1 MAPTCSRPSPTHTSA
16 GDSWTLKGK
25 SGSVSCRVITPFSW
39 VLVHISFFVCPLRV
53 CFSVLCEFWQLYD
66 GVNGDLPQEGLCHTQ
81 VCCTQSPCPSGS
93 PLLTRSSTG
102 DTQTQFWLRLCG
114 VCGSWCAQGLLE
126 PSECLWRGW
135 GLILNAVSPLALSC
149 WGFSFALGCGVS
161 PESCSSA
168 MQLLLQR
175 LPSCWGFSVL
185 GRWSMPR

>member
-1 MAPTCSRPSPTHTSA
+1 MKTTSFKRSHASLLHSCPQPCIRPPPTSTSTR
-16 GDSWTLKGK
+16 DSWTLTGK
-25 SGSVSCRVITPFSW
+25 SGSK
-39 VLVHISFFVCPLRV
+39 
-53 CFSVLCEFWQLYD
+53 FWWLYG

-114 VCGSWCAQGLLE
+114 VSGSWCAQGLLE
-126 PSECLWRGW
+126 PSGCLWRGW

-149 WGFSFALGCGVS
+149 WGFSFALGCGLS

-175 LPSCWGFSVL
+175 LLSCWDFSVL
-185 GRWSMPR
+185 GR